1 MRQVRC
7 RRREAPTKNV
17 RPKIQTEALPFT
29 DNAKEKLANKIPKG
43 VYGSVYFLD
52 KENILELIEQYWLRR

>member
-1 MRQVRC
+1 
-7 RRREAPTKNV
+7 V

-43 VYGSVYFLD
+43 VYGSVYFLN